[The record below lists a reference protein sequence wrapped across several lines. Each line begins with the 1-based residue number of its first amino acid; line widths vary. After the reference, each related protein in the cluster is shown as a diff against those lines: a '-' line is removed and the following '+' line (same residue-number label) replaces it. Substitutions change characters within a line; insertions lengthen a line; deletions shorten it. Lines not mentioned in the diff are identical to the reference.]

1 MKTKTQYLK
10 PKATHS
16 HRFKFLAL
24 LLCLFIPKTMKN
36 EYKYI
41 CFRILIKAGL
51 LLYGFNDVQSN
62 EGDIGPPPLAT
73 NYIVALKKLESETDE
88 MKNPIAAGTLA
99 HATTAVLSLE
109 KTDKEGIEESCKKI
123 LQSLIQQKAKNSPLY
138 SRLVQVLWTS
148 DPLMVFDN

>member
-1 MKTKTQYLK
+1 MLIYAKNNE
-10 PKATHS
+10 
-16 HRFKFLAL
+16 
-24 LLCLFIPKTMKN
+24 N
-36 EYKYI
+36 EYQYI